1 MQNRQIFLYIS
12 YKTDDFLLIQ
22 MEDEFG
28 RHSVEILAVRPLIFL
43 HLQMEVHGI
52 YLLLTRPRKQYEEF
66 GVKAFP
72 PRVMMDRK

>member
-52 YLLLTRPRKQYEEF
+52 YLSHEF
-66 GVKAFP
+66 IDLNKETV
-72 PRVMMDRK
+72 